1 MSQKAKFS
9 VTVLHELNSCG
20 QHRIV
25 TVGSDGTNSTGEWFS
40 TNELASHLNL
50 WASADPSKGLPEV
63 FIVRDKAYQ
72 VLS

>member
-9 VTVLHELNSCG
+9 LTVIHELNNSG

-25 TVGSDGTNSTGEWFS
+25 TVGSDGTNSAGEWFS
-40 TNELASHLNL
+40 TTELATHLDL
-50 WASADPSKGLPEV
+50 WVSADPSKGLPEV
-63 FIVRDKAYQ
+63 FKVRDTAYQ

>member
-1 MSQKAKFS
+1 MRKQAKFS
-9 VTVLHELNSCG
+9 VTVVHELNNCA

-25 TVGSDGTNSTGEWFS
+25 TVGSDGTNSAGEWFS
-40 TNELASHLNL
+40 VNELATHLNL

-63 FIVRDKAYQ
+63 FTVHDKAYQ